1 MHRTADPAPVAPFS
15 DRLRTETRA
24 EHEAAERSGFIGALL
39 GGRLGEADYW
49 RLISQYL
56 PIYEALEAA
65 VSAAAVRDPLAAA
78 FHDPRLARA
87 EAIRAD
93 LAARFGPRARID
105 PPLEVT
111 SRYAR
116 RLAGAPVPALLAHH
130 YLRYLGDLS
139 GGQAIGALVARHYGV
154 PPEQLRLWDFS
165 ALGSP
170 KRIKDE
176 YRERLDQ
183 ILDPAVQAA
192 VLAEAKEGY
201 RLTAELFEALER

>member
-1 MHRTADPAPVAPFS
+1 MHSTAGPAPDAPFS
-15 DRLRTETRA
+15 ERLRTQTRA
-24 EHEAAERSGFIGALL
+24 EHEAAEQSGFIGALL
-39 GGRLGEADYW
+39 GGRRDEADYW
-49 RLISQYL
+49 RLVAQYL
-56 PIYEALEAA
+56 PIYEALEDAI
-65 VSAAAVRDPLAAA
+65 SAAAARDPLAAA

-93 LAARFGPRARID
+93 LAARFGPRPRVD

-154 PPEQLRLWDFS
+154 PPEQGRLWDFS

-170 KRIKDE
+170 KRYKDA
-176 YRERLDQ
+176 YRERLDG
-183 ILDPAVQAA
+183 IVDPAVQAA
-192 VLAEAKEGY
+192 FLAEAKEGY
-201 RLTAELFEALER
+201 RLAAELFDALER